1 MSFKD
6 IIKNSVLNS
15 FSGGASLSLWD
26 VCLILLVSCLVGIYI
41 FFIYKNFARAEFYSK
56 SLNITMTGMV
66 VVVAAIMVAMQSNL
80 LVSLGMVGA
89 LSIVR
94 FRTAV
99 KSPIDLLYLFWAISE
114 GIICDVA
121 LYLLGIVLCI
131 MMTII
136 LFVLGKIPYNKTE
149 ALLILKTDMN
159 ILQDE
164 LSAKIHQYCKY
175 AKSTSV
181 IVRNGECETIYE
193 IETKQKDELI
203 RNLASF
209 DGVKSVNFVDN
220 SGSRRI

>member
-6 IIKNSVLNS
+6 IIKNSVIS
-15 FSGGASLSLWD
+15 TFSGNATLSFWD
-26 VCLILLVSCLVGIYI
+26 VCLILTVSCLIGLYI
-41 FFIYKNFARAEFYSK
+41 FFVYKEFARAEFYSK
-56 SLNITMTGMV
+56 SLNITMTGLV

-114 GIICDVA
+114 GIICGVG
-121 LYLLGIVLCI
+121 LYILGVVLCV
-131 MMTII
+131 MMTVI

-149 ALLILKTDMN
+149 ALLVLKTDME
-159 ILQDE
+159 LKQDE

-181 IVRNGECETIYE
+181 IVRNQECETIYE
-193 IETKQKDELI
+193 VETKHKEELI
-203 RNLASF
+203 TSLASLE
-209 DGVKSVNFVDN
+209 GVRSVNFVD
-220 SGSRRI
+220 SSSTRRI

>member
-6 IIKNSVLNS
+6 IIKNSVISS
-15 FSGGASLSLWD
+15 FSGNATLSFWD
-26 VCLILLVSCLVGIYI
+26 VCLILAVSCLIGLYI
-41 FFIYKNFARAEFYSK
+41 FLIYKEFARAEFYSK

-114 GIICDVA
+114 GIICGVG
-121 LYLLGIVLCI
+121 LYILGAVLCI
-131 MMTII
+131 MMTVI
-136 LFVLGKIPYNKTE
+136 LFVLGKIPENRTE
-149 ALLILKTDMN
+149 ALLVLKTDTEMK
-159 ILQDE
+159 QED
-164 LSAKIHQYCKY
+164 LSAAIRQYCKY

-181 IVRNGECETIYE
+181 IVRNQECETIYE
-193 IETKQKDELI
+193 VETKRKEELVKDLSSLE
-203 RNLASF
+203 
-209 DGVKSVNFVDN
+209 GVRSVHFVD
-220 SGSRRI
+220 SSSARRI